1 MKLDRMKFAALVG
14 WIAGRFAVQ
23 MDYDDYRMLDNLV
36 DIDVTPV
43 EVPGKANPADINA
56 LMSAIHQGNRIDAI
70 KAYRSLTGFGLKEAK
85 DAVEKE
91 WKDSK
96 REYRD
101 AMNAKINMQLDRVI
115 VTNPYMLAEFTDKQL
130 YTIKDFINSF

>member
-85 DAVEKE
+85 DAVEKY
-91 WKDSK
+91 WP
-96 REYRD
+96 
-101 AMNAKINMQLDRVI
+101 L
-115 VTNPYMLAEFTDKQL
+115 
-130 YTIKDFINSF
+130 